1 MQAKKPNFSQK
12 HPLLFG
18 IMLIIAAVALFAGAT
33 AALRVS
39 KGNDM
44 PYFTQERFGV
54 INVKGF
60 IADSRK
66 VSDWAY
72 ALRTDD
78 SIKGVIVRINSPGG
92 GVAASQ
98 EMYFAIKRLAD
109 VKPVVISMGTVAAS
123 GGYYIAAAGHKIV
136 ANPATLTGSIGVKME
151 LPNFKGL
158 MQKIGV
164 SYLSLTSGKLKA
176 AGSPFQTM
184 SQEEREYLQTIIMD
198 MYDQF
203 IDVIVEGR
211 HMKRELVLPY
221 ADGRA
226 MTGKQALAAGLV
238 DVLGD
243 RETAYLELAKLCNL
257 DAPLP
262 LIEGPKK
269 EKSFLKD
276 LISTALDLAPANTV
290 REQSSIQLL
299 YN

>member
-1 MQAKKPNFSQK
+1 MQANKPNFSQK

-33 AALRVS
+33 AALRVT
-39 KGNDM
+39 KGNDI
-44 PYFTQERFGV
+44 PYFTQEKFGV
-54 INVKGF
+54 INVEGF

-78 SIKGVIVRINSPGG
+78 SIKGVVVRINSPGG

-98 EMYFAIKRLAD
+98 EMYYAIKRLAE

-123 GGYYIAAAGHKIV
+123 GGYYIAAAGHKII

-184 SQEEREYLQTIIMD
+184 TQEERDYLHAIIMD

-203 IDVIVEGR
+203 LDVIVEGR
-211 HMKRELVLPY
+211 HMKREQVLPY

-238 DVLGD
+238 DMLGD
-243 RETAYLELAKLCNL
+243 RETAYMELAKLCKL

-262 LIEGPKK
+262 LEEGPKK
-269 EKSFLKD
+269 KTNFLKE
-276 LISTALDLAPANTV
+276 LISTALDLAPVNTV
-290 REQSSIQLL
+290 REQNSIQLL

>member
-1 MQAKKPNFSQK
+1 MQANKPNFSQK

-39 KGNDM
+39 KGNSM
-44 PYFTQERFGV
+44 PYFTQDKFGV
-54 INVKGF
+54 INVEGF
-60 IADSRK
+60 IGDSRK
-66 VSDWAY
+66 VSEWAY
-72 ALRTDD
+72 KLRNND

-98 EMYFAIKRLAD
+98 EMYYAIKRLAE

-184 SQEEREYLQTIIMD
+184 TPEEREYFQAIIMD
-198 MYDQF
+198 MYNQF

-211 HMKRELVLPY
+211 HMKREQILPY
-221 ADGRA
+221 ADGRV
-226 MTGKQALAAGLV
+226 MTGQQALAAGFV
-238 DVLGD
+238 DILGD
-243 RETAYLELAKLCNL
+243 RETAYMELTKLCKL

-262 LIEGPKK
+262 LEEGPKK
-269 EKSFLKD
+269 EQNFLKD
-276 LISTALDLAPANTV
+276 LLTSVLDLAPVNTV
-290 REQSSIQLL
+290 REQNSIQLL

>member
-1 MQAKKPNFSQK
+1 MQANKPKFSQK

-33 AALRVS
+33 AALRVT

-44 PYFTQERFGV
+44 PYFTQEKFGV
-54 INVKGF
+54 INVNGF

-72 ALRTDD
+72 TLRNDD
-78 SIKGVIVRINSPGG
+78 SIKGVVVRINSPGG

-98 EMYFAIKRLAD
+98 EMYYAIKRLAK
-109 VKPVVISMGTVAAS
+109 VKPVVVSMGTVAAS
-123 GGYYIAAAGHKIV
+123 GGYYIAAAGHKII

-184 SQEEREYLQTIIMD
+184 TKEERDYLQAIIMD
-198 MYDQF
+198 MYNQF

-211 HMKRELVLPY
+211 QMEREKILPY

-226 MTGKQALAAGLV
+226 MTGQQAFKLGFV
-238 DVLGD
+238 DMLGD
-243 RETAYLELAKLCNL
+243 RETAYMELAKLCDL
-257 DAPLP
+257 EQPLP
-262 LIEGPKK
+262 LEEGPKK
-269 EKSFLKD
+269 EQSLLKE
-276 LISTALDLAPANTV
+276 LLSSVLDLAPVNTV
-290 REQSSIQLL
+290 REQNSIQLL

>member
-1 MQAKKPNFSQK
+1 MQANKPNFSQR
-12 HPLLFG
+12 HPFLFG
-18 IMLIIAAVALFAGAT
+18 IMLIIAAVALFTGAT
-33 AALRVS
+33 AALRISNGTPVS
-39 KGNDM
+39 
-44 PYFTQERFGV
+44 YFSQDKFGV
-54 INVKGF
+54 INIQGF
-60 IADSRK
+60 ISSSRK

-72 ALRTDD
+72 KLRTDD
-78 SIKGVIVRINSPGG
+78 SIKGVVVRINSPGG

-98 EMYFAIKRLAD
+98 EMYSAIKRLAE

-123 GGYYIAAAGHKIV
+123 GGYYIAAAGDKIV

-164 SYLSLTSGKLKA
+164 SYLSLTSGKLKS

-184 SQEEREYLQTIIMD
+184 TPEERAYLQAIIMD
-198 MYDQF
+198 MYNQF

-211 HMKRELVLPY
+211 HMKREQILPY

-226 MTGKQALAAGLV
+226 MTGKQALEAGLV

-243 RETAYLELAKLCNL
+243 RETAYMELAKLCKL
-257 DAPLP
+257 EAPLP
-262 LIEGPKK
+262 LEEGPKK
-269 EKSFLKD
+269 EKSLLKD
-276 LISTALDLAPANTV
+276 ILSSALDLAPVNTV
-290 REQSSIQLL
+290 REQNSLQLL

>member
-1 MQAKKPNFSQK
+1 MQANKPKFSQK

-33 AALRVS
+33 AALRVT

-44 PYFTQERFGV
+44 PYFTQEKFGV
-54 INVKGF
+54 INVNGF

-72 ALRTDD
+72 ALRNDD
-78 SIKGVIVRINSPGG
+78 SIKGVVVRINSPGG

-98 EMYFAIKRLAD
+98 EMYYAIKRLAK
-109 VKPVVISMGTVAAS
+109 VKPVVVSMGTVAAS
-123 GGYYIAAAGHKIV
+123 GGYYIAAAGHKII

-184 SQEEREYLQTIIMD
+184 TKEERDYLQAIIMD
-198 MYDQF
+198 MYNQF
-203 IDVIVEGR
+203 INVIVEGR
-211 HMKRELVLPY
+211 HMEREKILPY

-226 MTGKQALAAGLV
+226 MTGQQAFKLGFV
-238 DVLGD
+238 DMLGD
-243 RETAYLELAKLCNL
+243 RETAYMELAKLCDL
-257 DAPLP
+257 DQPLP
-262 LIEGPKK
+262 LEEGPKK
-269 EKSFLKD
+269 EQSLLKE
-276 LISTALDLAPANTV
+276 LLSSVLDLAPVNTV
-290 REQSSIQLL
+290 REQNSIQLL

>member
-44 PYFTQERFGV
+44 PYFTQNKFGV
-54 INVKGF
+54 INVEGF

-72 ALRTDD
+72 ELRKDD
-78 SIKGVIVRINSPGG
+78 SVKGVIVRINSPGG

-98 EMYFAIKRLAD
+98 EMYFAIKRLAE

-184 SQEEREYLQTIIMD
+184 TQEERDYLQAIIMD

-203 IDVIVEGR
+203 IDVIIEGR
-211 HMKRELVLPY
+211 HMKREQILPY

-226 MTGKQALAAGLV
+226 MTGKQALKAGLV
-238 DVLGD
+238 DMLGD
-243 RETAYLELAKLCNL
+243 RETAYLELAKLCDL
-257 DAPLP
+257 EAPLP
-262 LIEGPKK
+262 ITEGPKK
-269 EKSFLKD
+269 KESLLKE
-276 LISTALDLAPANTV
+276 LISSVLDLAPVNTV
-290 REQSSIQLL
+290 REQNSIQLL

>member
-1 MQAKKPNFSQK
+1 MQANKPKFSQK

-33 AALRVS
+33 AALRVT

-44 PYFTQERFGV
+44 PYFTQEKFGV
-54 INVKGF
+54 INVNGF

-72 ALRTDD
+72 TLRNDD

-98 EMYFAIKRLAD
+98 EMYYAIKRLAK
-109 VKPVVISMGTVAAS
+109 VKPVVVSMGTVAAS
-123 GGYYIAAAGHKIV
+123 GGYYIAVAGHKII

-184 SQEEREYLQTIIMD
+184 TKEERDYLQAIIMD
-198 MYDQF
+198 MYNQF

-211 HMKRELVLPY
+211 QMEREKILPY

-226 MTGKQALAAGLV
+226 MTGQQAFKLGFV
-238 DVLGD
+238 DMLGD
-243 RETAYLELAKLCNL
+243 RETAYMELAKLCDL
-257 DAPLP
+257 DQPLP
-262 LIEGPKK
+262 LEEGPKK
-269 EKSFLKD
+269 EQSLLKE
-276 LISTALDLAPANTV
+276 LLSSVLDLAPVNTV
-290 REQSSIQLL
+290 REQNSIQLL

>member
-1 MQAKKPNFSQK
+1 MQASKLKFSQK
-12 HPLLFG
+12 HPFLFG

-39 KGNDM
+39 NGSHM
-44 PYFTQERFGV
+44 PYFTQEKFGV
-54 INVKGF
+54 INVTGF
-60 IADSRK
+60 IGDSRK

-72 ALRTDD
+72 KLRKDD

-98 EMYFAIKRLAD
+98 EMYYAIKRLAE
-109 VKPVVISMGTVAAS
+109 VKPVVVSMGTVAAS

-151 LPNFKGL
+151 LPNFQGL
-158 MQKIGV
+158 MKKIGV

-176 AGSPFQTM
+176 AGSPFQSMTK
-184 SQEEREYLQTIIMD
+184 EERDYFQAIIMD
-198 MYDQF
+198 MYNQF

-211 HMKRELVLPY
+211 HMKRKKILPY

-226 MTGKQALAAGLV
+226 MTGQQALDAGLV
-238 DVLGD
+238 DMLGD
-243 RETAYLELAKLCNL
+243 RETAYMELAKLCKL

-262 LIEGPKK
+262 LEEGPKK
-269 EKSFLKD
+269 ETSFLKEV
-276 LISTALDLAPANTV
+276 LSSVLELSPVNTV
-290 REQSSIQLL
+290 REQNSIQLL

>member
-1 MQAKKPNFSQK
+1 MQASKPKFSQE

-44 PYFTQERFGV
+44 PYFTQEKFGV
-54 INVKGF
+54 INVEGF
-60 IADSRK
+60 ISDSRK

-72 ALRTDD
+72 ALRKND
-78 SIKGVIVRINSPGG
+78 SIKGVVVRINSPGG

-98 EMYFAIKRLAD
+98 EMYYAIKRLAE

-184 SQEEREYLQTIIMD
+184 TKEERDYLHAIIMD

-211 HMKRELVLPY
+211 HMKREQILPY

-226 MTGKQALAAGLV
+226 MTGKQALEAGLV

-243 RETAYLELAKLCNL
+243 RETAYMVLTKLCKL

-262 LIEGPKK
+262 LEEGPKK
-269 EKSFLKD
+269 ETSLLKE
-276 LISTALDLAPANTV
+276 LISTALDLAPVNTV
-290 REQSSIQLL
+290 REQNSIQLL